1 MSFNLDLN
9 KQAQE
14 VIFSRKL
21 NKSSHPKIVFNSAP
35 VVCTDRQK
43 YLRMYLDKALNFNL
57 HMKEKMTKAMKGV
70 CVIQKLKKTFPRYC
84 LITIY
89 KSFVR
94 HYLNYADII
103 YDQPNNESF
112 TQKLKEFSIMRP
124 LQLQV
129 PSKEHLK
136 VSCAVN

>member
-1 MSFNLDLN
+1 
-9 KQAQE
+9 
-14 VIFSRKL
+14 
-21 NKSSHPKIVFNSAP
+21 
-35 VVCTDRQK
+35 
-43 YLRMYLDKALNFNL
+43 
-57 HMKEKMTKAMKGV
+57 MKEKMTKAMKGV
-70 CVIQKLKKTFPRYC
+70 CVIQKLQKTFPRYC

-94 HYLNYADII
+94 HYLNYGDII

-136 VSCAVN
+136 VSCTVN